1 MTVLE
6 REIHEQPEALA
17 RLIQHG
23 RPLAEALAARIV
35 AFQPTGVVIAARGSS
50 DNAARY
56 AQYLFGAHNR
66 LVVALATPSLFTLYQ
81 SPPSLAGKLV
91 IGISQSGRSPDIVAV
106 IAEARRQG
114 ALTIALTNAIE
125 SPLAQAA
132 EHVFPLHAG
141 EERAIA
147 ATKTYT
153 AELVALAM
161 LSSALEA
168 EPARWDALA
177 AVPGAVQ
184 RAIELNAPV
193 RELVNRFR
201 YARHFAVIGRGFNYA
216 TAFEIALKM
225 KETSYV
231 IAEPYSSADFLHG
244 PIAVID
250 EGFPVV
256 AIAPSGKVLA
266 DMTSLIDVLD
276 ERRAELI
283 VISDRQELLDR
294 ARAPLPL
301 PASVPEWLSPVTA
314 AVPGQL
320 WAHALAV
327 TRGLDP
333 DRPRG
338 LRKVTETL

>member
-1 MTVLE
+1 MTLLE
-6 REIHEQPEALA
+6 HEIHEQPEALA

-23 RPLAEALAARIV
+23 RPLAEDLAARIA
-35 AFQPTGVVIAARGSS
+35 AFQPTSVVIAARGSS

-106 IAEARRQG
+106 IAEARHQG
-114 ALTIALTNAIE
+114 ALTLALTNAIE
-125 SPLAQAA
+125 SPLAQVA

-161 LSSALEA
+161 LSAALEG
-168 EPARWDALA
+168 EPARWEALEM
-177 AVPGAVQ
+177 VPEMVQ
-184 RAIELNAPV
+184 RTIEANAQV
-193 RELVNRFR
+193 HDLVSRFR
-201 YARHFAVIGRGFNYA
+201 YAGHFAVIGRGFNYA
-216 TAFEIALKM
+216 TAFEVALKM

-266 DMTSLIDVLD
+266 DMTSLIDVLE

-301 PASVPEWLSPVTA
+301 PTGVPEWLSPVTA
-314 AVPGQL
+314 AIPGQL
-320 WAHALAV
+320 WALALAL

-338 LRKVTETL
+338 LAKVTETL